1 MTGMRKVFCIWEVG
15 SKADSFDYLR
25 KIILNEKTL
34 VKEESDKKRR
44 KSPEKILFQKYDYDC
59 GGGIFCT
66 ALIMVG
72 REDVLKTD
80 VYSRLEVNPIDGT
93 KSENMKKLC
102 EEEQIE
108 YLEFWEASLDDVE
121 NVLNNHGVVIT
132 SYQSEGTEEEVKK
145 LECGHYSL
153 IYDIDA
159 ESVWLID
166 PSWDEE
172 YISGFGNGVV
182 RRSREEFEKLWIDK
196 GVDGAIYKKWMM
208 AIRRN
213 QTDSL

>member
-1 MTGMRKVFCIWEVG
+1 M
-15 SKADSFDYLR
+15 A
-25 KIILNEKTL
+25 
-34 VKEESDKKRR
+34 KEESGKKRR